1 MDMTETHWQEAT
13 LRTLAG
19 GSIVEAVG
27 GAAALVLAILGLAT
41 VMPQTLAAVATIAI
55 GVALFTEGAAIAARY
70 ARLVA
75 RSETSRAG
83 AAELGGGTSAEFVAG
98 GAGIVLGLL
107 ALLGVAPASLT
118 AVAAIVYGGAL
129 LLGSG
134 ATRRLGAFAGGQHEL
149 ETTREVVQ
157 AASGAQVL
165 VGLGSA
171 VLGIVALVGIAPETL
186 ALVALLSVGAAIVLN
201 GTAITALMANMLRT

>member
-1 MDMTETHWQEAT
+1 MSETHWQDTT

-27 GAAALVLAILGLAT
+27 GSAALVLAILGLAT

-55 GVALFTEGAAIAARY
+55 GVALLTEGASIAARY
-70 ARLVA
+70 ARILA
-75 RSETSRAG
+75 RSEASRVG
-83 AAELGGGTSAEFVAG
+83 AAELGGGISAEFVAG
-98 GAGIVLGLL
+98 GTGLVLGLL
-107 ALLGVAPASLT
+107 ALLGVAPVSLT
-118 AVAAIVYGGAL
+118 AVAAIVFGGAL

-134 ATRRLGAFAGGQHEL
+134 ATSRLGALAGEQREMQ
-149 ETTREVVQ
+149 TTREVVQ
-157 AASGAQVL
+157 ASSGAQVL

-171 VLGIVALVGIAPETL
+171 VLGIVALVGVAPETL

-201 GTAITALMANMLRT
+201 GTALTALMTNMLRA